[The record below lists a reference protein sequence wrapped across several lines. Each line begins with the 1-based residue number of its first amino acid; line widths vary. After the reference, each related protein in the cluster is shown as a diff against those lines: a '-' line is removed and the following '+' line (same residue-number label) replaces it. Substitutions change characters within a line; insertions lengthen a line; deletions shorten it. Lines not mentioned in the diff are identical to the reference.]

1 MSTLA
6 PLQRSVLHVPPHEFE
21 AVRARYLVRPARPE
35 DEPGLRRML
44 ETSAPDDVRLRFFRH
59 VRLFPH
65 AFIEPLTRMDDS
77 RNFAFVAVKQSAD
90 APVVGSAMMVVD
102 RAGTNAEFGIF
113 VDRAEAGQRLG
124 SHLLDCLIREARGH
138 GVATLF
144 GIVLTENATM
154 IDLARRLGFA
164 IGADLEEHGCM
175 RATLRLTPAEK
186 GSKKGSDPFFDGAAE
201 AK

>member
-1 MSTLA
+1 MKALQ
-6 PLQRSVLHVPPHEFE
+6 PLQRAVLHVPPHEFE
-21 AVRARYLVRPARPE
+21 APRGRYLVRAARAE

-44 ETSAPDDVRLRFFRH
+44 EESAPDDVRLRFFRH

-77 RNFAFVAVKQSAD
+77 RNFAFVAVKQVFE
-90 APVVGSAMMVVD
+90 APIVGSAMMVVD
-102 RAGTNAEFGIF
+102 RAGTTAEFGIF

-138 GVATLF
+138 GVTTLF
-144 GIVLTENATM
+144 GVILSENATM

-164 IGADLEEHGCM
+164 LGADLEEHGCV
-175 RATLRLTPAEK
+175 RATLRLDTPAT
-186 GSKKGSDPFFDGAAE
+186 AA
-201 AK
+201 ASH